1 MKITIG
7 QYVPGNSIL
16 HRADPRTKFV
26 LTFAYMIAVMIAD
39 SFAAYAAA
47 AVFLFA
53 AYFCAKINLIKILK
67 SLKPLIVMMLITVTL
82 NVLFYKGET
91 VLLDFWKITIYEEG
105 VLFAVK
111 MLLRIILLVL
121 GSSVLMYTT
130 TSVMLTDGLES
141 LLSPLKKIH
150 FPAHEIAMMMSI
162 ALRFIPTFVDETDR
176 IMKAQMARGT
186 DFDDKNFIKKIK
198 SYIPILI
205 PLFISAW
212 RKAEDLATAMNA
224 RCYRGG
230 EGRTKFKVLK
240 FSKIDLLLLII
251 TIFLFAAI
259 VLLNKFV

>member
-39 SFAAYAAA
+39 NFAAYAVATA
-47 AVFLFA
+47 FVGA
-53 AYFCAKINLIKILK
+53 AYFCARINIAKILR
-67 SLKPLIVMMLITVTL
+67 SLKPLIIMMLITVLL

-91 VLLDFWKITIYEEG
+91 VLVDFWKITIYKEG
-105 VLFAVK
+105 ILFAAR
-111 MLLRIILLVL
+111 MLLRIVLLVL

-130 TSVMLTDGLES
+130 TSVMLTDGIES
-141 LLSPLKKIH
+141 LLAPLKKIH

-240 FSKIDLLLLII
+240 FSKIDLLLLLI
-251 TIFLFAAI
+251 TIILFAAI
-259 VLLNKFV
+259 VLCNKFV

>member
-7 QYVPGNSIL
+7 QYVPGNSVL

-26 LTFAYMIAVMIAD
+26 LTFAYMIAVMLAEN
-39 SFAAYAAA
+39 FAAYAAA
-47 AVFLFA
+47 TAFVGA
-53 AYFCAKINLIKILK
+53 AYICAKINIAKILK
-67 SLKPLIVMMLITVTL
+67 SLKPLLVMMFITVLL
-82 NVLFYKGET
+82 NILFYKGET
-91 VLLDFWKITIYEEG
+91 VLLDFWKITIYKEG
-105 VLFAVK
+105 VLFAVR
-111 MLLRIILLVL
+111 MLLRIVLLVL

-130 TSVMLTDGLES
+130 TSVMLTDGIES
-141 LLSPLKKIH
+141 LLAPLKKIH

-259 VLLNKFV
+259 VLLNNFV